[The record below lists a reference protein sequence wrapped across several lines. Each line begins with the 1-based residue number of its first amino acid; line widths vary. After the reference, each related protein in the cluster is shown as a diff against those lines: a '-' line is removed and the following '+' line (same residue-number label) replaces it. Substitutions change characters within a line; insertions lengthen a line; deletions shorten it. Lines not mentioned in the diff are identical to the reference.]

1 MKFHRIL
8 ITLVLTIALL
18 TSCAVCYAHTIGDY
32 EVGETEAGWCILG
45 KYFGDASLLTIP
57 SSFEIYDSQWPIGAI
72 EEQAFIYN
80 DDLKEVVIP
89 EGVKSIGYRAFYG
102 CENLER
108 VVIPSTLENIE
119 DEAFAH
125 CTSLKYINFPKQL
138 FYVGEDVFMGCDS
151 LTLTPEQQDVLV
163 NTEYAA
169 DLAQQ
174 AAFDVDVDHLEELT
188 PYLGTSFREFIAHYD
203 DMEDCGYTDGTG
215 YANKDITVGTSWMD
229 GSDYDYDSINYIE
242 INRKCNY
249 SLCGIYPTMRG
260 DEALRILQQNGWTIT
275 DKYSWGYC
283 FEDAYENYFDF
294 SIEDDG
300 CVGSITFMVSWDISE
315 AIDSG
320 IYRDFADAMAQ
331 LQGGSDV
338 PDAEGS
344 AAYTTGDV
352 NLRSGPGLAYDT
364 VGSIGS
370 GVYIEY
376 LGESSV
382 DERGV
387 AWYHVRYNGMT
398 GWSSSKYVDL
408 M

>member
-1 MKFHRIL
+1 MKFYRIL
-8 ITLVLTIALL
+8 LALVLTTALFASF
-18 TSCAVCYAHTIGDY
+18 TACHAEIFGDF
-32 EVGETEAGWCILG
+32 EVWPTESDWCVLR
-45 KYFGDASLLTIP
+45 KYTGDASDLTLP
-57 SSFEIYDSQWPIGAI
+57 DAFEMHETQYTLRVI
-72 EEQAFIYN
+72 EEQAFAYN

-89 EGVKSIGYRAFYG
+89 EGVRSIGYRAFYG

-125 CTSLKYINFPKQL
+125 CGSLKYINFPQQL
-138 FYVGEDVFMGCDS
+138 FYVGENVFMGCDS
-151 LTLTPEQQDVLV
+151 LKLTPEQQDVLV

-174 AAFDVDVDHLEELT
+174 AAFVVDVDHLVELT

-203 DMEDCGYTDGTG
+203 DMEDCEYTDGTG
-215 YANKDITVGTSWMD
+215 YANKDISVGTNWMD

-260 DEALRILQQNGWTIT
+260 DEALHILQQNGWTIT

-283 FEDAYENYFDF
+283 FEDAYENYFSI

-300 CVGSITFMVSWDISE
+300 CVGSITFIVNWDISE

-331 LQGGSDV
+331 LQGGADM
-338 PDAEGS
+338 PDEEGS
-344 AAYTTGDV
+344 TAYTTGDV
-352 NLRSGPGLAYDT
+352 NLRSGPGLSYDT